1 MAQQAVTTATQAI
14 PSEAFQLAAA
24 NYLGTPT
31 AVYKAGIPAFELVM
45 SVISFGAGTW
55 VGIAIFS
62 AQSNGTAINPLGVL
76 LFALLIGGW
85 GLLWPIRYLLNLS
98 LRVYVCTNGL
108 LWVKGGNTVA
118 IRWDQVESVTQSYT
132 LRRFG
137 FWIPAFFTGGVF
149 AVLALR
155 SMFPVYKVRRADGVQ
170 IKLNDGISKVKALGT
185 TVLVETSN
193 ALLPRMIASLRAGS
207 SVSFGP
213 VTATQQGLTKGNK
226 TLPWADCEGV
236 GIARGGITIK
246 KRGGNVWNGGA
257 WYATLLRRVPNF
269 AALAGLIA
277 AMKSGQP

>member
-14 PSEAFQLAAA
+14 PAEAFQLAAA
-24 NYLGTPT
+24 NHLGTPT
-31 AVYKAGIPAFELVM
+31 AVYKGGIPAFELVV
-45 SVISFGAGTW
+45 SVVFLGLGTW

-62 AQSNGTAINPLGVL
+62 TQSNGTAINPLGVL

-108 LWVKGGNTVA
+108 LRVKGDNTVA

-137 FWIPAFFTGGVF
+137 FWIPACLTGGVF

-170 IKLNDGISKVKALGT
+170 IKLHDGISKVKALGT

-193 ALLPRMIASLRAGS
+193 VLLPRMIASLRAGS
-207 SVSFGP
+207 SVSFGL

-226 TLPWADCEGV
+226 TLPWAECDGV
-236 GIARGGITIK
+236 VIARGGITIK

-257 WYATLLRRVPNF
+257 WYSSLLRRVPNF